1 MNNIKEQYAFKT
13 TYDIKLDLKAV
24 EDYKSLFE
32 SHLAPSKSKATVV
45 ADVITSIPNVNSN
58 AMGFTAKTLKNSYQT
73 MKTVPIDY
81 EHSQEMILGNVI
93 EPFLIEEDDNVILR
107 VAGIMW
113 KKPLRYLG
121 IDDLTLPKWSMEC
134 FHTDYAF
141 YTQSKGVIE
150 KDNAPVKWV
159 EQLENWDYGEPVID
173 EENGERVI
181 LLLGGSDGIVEFSG
195 LAVTWNPADK
205 TTQTLY
211 QAASEKNKGS
221 EVKLE
226 LTEKQLQEK
235 IDEAIASVKAE
246 YDKKLDEAKAS
257 VLEKDNLIKEYDEKL
272 KTAEASVLSEKD
284 RADKAEGIIKERE
297 IADRFASR
305 KEVLA
310 SKKLSYRQEKESF
323 IKDSNDEQF
332 NDWVADLEALA
343 SSFVKE
349 KTASANEK
357 EDIIVNLTGNDK
369 EDVVV
374 PKKNPLI

>member
-1 MNNIKEQYAFKT
+1 
-13 TYDIKLDLKAV
+13 
-24 EDYKSLFE
+24 
-32 SHLAPSKSKATVV
+32 
-45 ADVITSIPNVNSN
+45 
-58 AMGFTAKTLKNSYQT
+58 
-73 MKTVPIDY
+73 
-81 EHSQEMILGNVI
+81 
-93 EPFLIEEDDNVILR
+93 
-107 VAGIMW
+107 
-113 KKPLRYLG
+113 
-121 IDDLTLPKWSMEC
+121 MEC

-141 YTQSKGVIE
+141 YTQSKGIVE
-150 KDNAPVKWV
+150 KDKAPVKWV
-159 EQLENWDYGEPVID
+159 EQLEKWDYGEPVID

-235 IDEAIASVKAE
+235 IDEAVASVKTE

-284 RADKAEGIIKERE
+284 RADKAEGIIKDRD
-297 IADRFASR
+297 ITDRFASR

-310 SKKLSYRQEKESF
+310 SKKLSYRQEKEQF
-323 IKDSNDEQF
+323 IKDADDEKF
-332 NDWVADLEALA
+332 NDWVSDLEVLA
-343 SSFVKE
+343 SSFAKE
-349 KTASANEK
+349 KTASANDK
-357 EDIIVNLTGNDK
+357 EDIVVNLTGNDK